1 MIVAVK
7 RNKSQKILKIIIV
20 ILLVSGGAY
29 YYNDYIETARINAE
43 KLKLEEEQKRVL
55 KAKEEEQEKI
65 KQEAQR
71 EILAEVEKAVNLIGQ
86 EYVRDVKLI
95 KNKVVFVCEP
105 DTNIDALVVR
115 YGAMALI
122 KKTFDEI
129 VIVVDIDFILKNK
142 LWN

>member
-20 ILLVSGGAY
+20 VLLVSGGAY
-29 YYNDYIETARINAE
+29 YYNDYVETARINAE

-115 YGAMALI
+115 YGAMALV

-142 LWN
+142 L

>member
-20 ILLVSGGAY
+20 VLLVSGGAY
-29 YYNDYIETARINAE
+29 YYNDYVETARINAE
-43 KLKLEEEQKRVL
+43 KQKLEEEQKRVL
-55 KAKEEEQEKI
+55 KAKEEEQEKM

-95 KNKVVFVCEP
+95 KNKVIFVCEP

-142 LWN
+142 L

>member
-20 ILLVSGGAY
+20 VLLVSGGAY
-29 YYNDYIETARINAE
+29 YYNDYVETARINAE
-43 KLKLEEEQKRVL
+43 KQKLEEEQKGVL
-55 KAKEEEQEKI
+55 KAKEEEQKKI

-142 LWN
+142 L

>member
-20 ILLVSGGAY
+20 VLLVSGGAY
-29 YYNDYIETARINAE
+29 YYNDYVETARINAE
-43 KLKLEEEQKRVL
+43 KQKLEEEQKRLL

-142 LWN
+142 L

>member
-20 ILLVSGGAY
+20 VLLVSCGAY
-29 YYNDYIETARINAE
+29 YYNDYVETARINAE

-55 KAKEEEQEKI
+55 KAKEEEQKKI

-142 LWN
+142 L

>member
-20 ILLVSGGAY
+20 VLLVSGGAY
-29 YYNDYIETARINAE
+29 YYNDYVETARINAE

-71 EILAEVEKAVNLIGQ
+71 KILGEVEKAVNLIGQ

-142 LWN
+142 L

>member
-20 ILLVSGGAY
+20 VLLVSGGAY
-29 YYNDYIETARINAE
+29 YYNDYVETARINAE
-43 KLKLEEEQKRVL
+43 KQKLEEEQKRVL

-115 YGAMALI
+115 YGSMALI

-142 LWN
+142 L

>member
-20 ILLVSGGAY
+20 VLLVSGGAY
-29 YYNDYIETARINAE
+29 YYNDYVETARINAE
-43 KLKLEEEQKRVL
+43 KQKLEEEQKRVL
-55 KAKEEEQEKI
+55 KAKEEKQEKI

-142 LWN
+142 L

>member
-20 ILLVSGGAY
+20 ALLVFGGIY
-29 YYNDYIETARINAE
+29 FYNDYRETARINAE
-43 KLKLEEEQKRVL
+43 KLKLEEEQKRIL

-115 YGAMALI
+115 YGAMALV
-122 KKTFDEI
+122 KRTFDEI
-129 VIVVDIDFILKNK
+129 VIVVDIDFILKNR
-142 LWN
+142 L

>member
-20 ILLVSGGAY
+20 VLLISGGAY
-29 YYNDYIETARINAE
+29 YYNDYVETARINAE
-43 KLKLEEEQKRVL
+43 KQKLEEEQKRVL
-55 KAKEEEQEKI
+55 KAKEEEQKKI

-142 LWN
+142 L

>member
-20 ILLVSGGAY
+20 VLLVSGGAY
-29 YYNDYIETARINAE
+29 YYNHYVETARINAE
-43 KLKLEEEQKRVL
+43 KQKLEEEQKRVL
-55 KAKEEEQEKI
+55 KAKEEEQKKI

-142 LWN
+142 L

>member
-20 ILLVSGGAY
+20 VLLVSGGAY
-29 YYNDYIETARINAE
+29 YYNDYVETARINAE
-43 KLKLEEEQKRVL
+43 KQKLEEEQKRVL

-129 VIVVDIDFILKNK
+129 VVVVDIDFILKNK
-142 LWN
+142 L

>member
-20 ILLVSGGAY
+20 VLLISGGAY
-29 YYNDYIETARINAE
+29 YYNDYVETARINAE
-43 KLKLEEEQKRVL
+43 KQKLEEEQKRVL

-142 LWN
+142 L

>member
-43 KLKLEEEQKRVL
+43 KQKLEEEQKRVL

-115 YGAMALI
+115 YGAMALV
-122 KKTFDEI
+122 KKTFDEV

-142 LWN
+142 L

>member
-20 ILLVSGGAY
+20 VLLVSGGAY
-29 YYNDYIETARINAE
+29 YYNDYVETARINAE
-43 KLKLEEEQKRVL
+43 KQKLEEEQKRVL

-71 EILAEVEKAVNLIGQ
+71 EILAEVEKAVNLIEQ
-86 EYVRDVKLI
+86 EYVRDIKLI

-142 LWN
+142 L

>member
-20 ILLVSGGAY
+20 VLLVLGGAY

-43 KLKLEEEQKRVL
+43 KQKLEEEQKRVI

-142 LWN
+142 L

>member
-20 ILLVSGGAY
+20 VLLVSGGAY

-43 KLKLEEEQKRVL
+43 KQKLEEEQKRVL

-142 LWN
+142 L

>member
-20 ILLVSGGAY
+20 VLLVSGGAY

-43 KLKLEEEQKRVL
+43 KQKLEEEQKRVL

-71 EILAEVEKAVNLIGQ
+71 EILAEDEKAVNLIGQ

-115 YGAMALI
+115 YGAMALV

-142 LWN
+142 L

>member
-20 ILLVSGGAY
+20 VLLVSGGAY

-43 KLKLEEEQKRVL
+43 KQKLEEEQKRVL
-55 KAKEEEQEKI
+55 KAKEEEQEKM

-122 KKTFDEI
+122 KKTFDEV

-142 LWN
+142 L

>member
-20 ILLVSGGAY
+20 VLLVSGGAY
-29 YYNDYIETARINAE
+29 YYNDYVETARINAE
-43 KLKLEEEQKRVL
+43 KQKLEEEQKRVL

-71 EILAEVEKAVNLIGQ
+71 EILTEVEKAVNLIGQ

-142 LWN
+142 L

>member
-20 ILLVSGGAY
+20 VLLVLGGAY

-43 KLKLEEEQKRVL
+43 KQKLEEEQKRVL

-115 YGAMALI
+115 YGAMALV
-122 KKTFDEI
+122 KKTFDEV

-142 LWN
+142 L

>member
-20 ILLVSGGAY
+20 VLLVSGGAY

-43 KLKLEEEQKRVL
+43 KQKLEEEQKRVL

-86 EYVRDVKLI
+86 EHVRDVKLI

-142 LWN
+142 L

>member
-20 ILLVSGGAY
+20 VLLVSGGAY

-43 KLKLEEEQKRVL
+43 KQKLEEEQKRVI

-142 LWN
+142 L

>member
-20 ILLVSGGAY
+20 VLLVSSGAY
-29 YYNDYIETARINAE
+29 YYNNYVETARINAE

-86 EYVRDVKLI
+86 EHVRDVKLI

-142 LWN
+142 L

>member
-20 ILLVSGGAY
+20 VLLVSGGAY
-29 YYNDYIETARINAE
+29 YYNDYVETARINAE
-43 KLKLEEEQKRVL
+43 KQKLEEEQKRVL
-55 KAKEEEQEKI
+55 KAKEEEQKKI

-142 LWN
+142 L

>member
-20 ILLVSGGAY
+20 VLLVSGGAY
-29 YYNDYIETARINAE
+29 YYNDYVETTRINAE
-43 KLKLEEEQKRVL
+43 KQKLEEEQKRVL

-142 LWN
+142 L

>member
-20 ILLVSGGAY
+20 VLLVSGGAY
-29 YYNDYIETARINAE
+29 YYNDYVETARINAE
-43 KLKLEEEQKRVL
+43 KQKLEEEQKRVL

-142 LWN
+142 L

>member
-20 ILLVSGGAY
+20 VLLVSGGAY
-29 YYNDYIETARINAE
+29 YYNDYVETVRINAE
-43 KLKLEEEQKRVL
+43 KQKLEEEQKRVL

-142 LWN
+142 L

>member
-20 ILLVSGGAY
+20 ALLVFGGIY
-29 YYNDYIETARINAE
+29 FYNDYRETARINAE

-71 EILAEVEKAVNLIGQ
+71 KILGEVEKAVNLIGQ

-142 LWN
+142 L

>member
-20 ILLVSGGAY
+20 VLLVSGGAY
-29 YYNDYIETARINAE
+29 YYNNYVETARINAE
-43 KLKLEEEQKRVL
+43 KLKLEEEQKRIL

-142 LWN
+142 L

>member
-20 ILLVSGGAY
+20 VLLVSGGAY
-29 YYNDYIETARINAE
+29 YYNDYVETARINAE
-43 KLKLEEEQKRVL
+43 KQKLEEEQKRVL

-71 EILAEVEKAVNLIGQ
+71 KILGEVEKAVNLIGQ

-142 LWN
+142 L